1 VPATTNR
8 VPRDRF
14 LDSRLRETYT
24 RSAGEAPAGGTGGV
38 PQTLS
43 PPKIEDA
50 LQEHRRFASGE
61 VGAGGLKRP
70 FCQQDR
76 LWSFSHVY
84 ANIGPMMQDKT
95 VLLGVTGSIAAYK
108 AVDLASKLTQA
119 GAKVDVVM
127 TECATEFVTPL
138 SFSSITHRPTVT
150 YMFDTPDEF
159 EIEHIA
165 LAERANVAVIAPA
178 TANIIAKLAAGIADD
193 MLTCSVLATRAP
205 VVVAPAM
212 NVKMWENSVTQ
223 ENLAKLR
230 ARGFRIVEPGTGSL
244 ACGAQGKGRLADIE
258 DILTA
263 INQALRVTSDL
274 AGKRVVVSAGGTQ
287 EAIDPVRYVG
297 NRSSGKMGFAM
308 AEAARDRGAKVTLV
322 TGPTALED
330 PIGVEVVRV
339 QTALEMQDAVNK
351 AASKADV
358 LIMAAAP
365 ADFRPAKVAK
375 SKIKKEST
383 SQLSLE
389 LVPNPDIISAVKGEI
404 IKVGFAAESED
415 LVKNATAKLKR
426 KSLHLIVAN
435 NITEA
440 HSGFGTDTN
449 KVTLIDS
456 QGKIEALPLLPKSE
470 VAHKVLDKVVN
481 LLNAS
486 RKNADKPRRRK

>member
-1 VPATTNR
+1 
-8 VPRDRF
+8 
-14 LDSRLRETYT
+14 
-24 RSAGEAPAGGTGGV
+24 
-38 PQTLS
+38 
-43 PPKIEDA
+43 
-50 LQEHRRFASGE
+50 
-61 VGAGGLKRP
+61 
-70 FCQQDR
+70 
-76 LWSFSHVY
+76 
-84 ANIGPMMQDKT
+84 MMRDKT

-127 TECATEFVTPL
+127 TGCATEFVTPL
-138 SFSSITHRPTVT
+138 SFSSITHRPTIT
-150 YMFDTPDEF
+150 DMFEMPDEF

-165 LAERANVAVIAPA
+165 LAERANVVVIAPA

-205 VVVAPAM
+205 VILAPAM
-212 NVKMWENSVTQ
+212 NVNMWENSVTQ
-223 ENLAKLR
+223 ENTAKLR
-230 ARGFRIVEPGTGSL
+230 ARGFKVVEPGTGSL
-244 ACGAQGKGRLADIE
+244 ACGAQGKGRLADLD

-263 INQALRVTSDL
+263 ISQALRAKADL
-274 AGKRVVVSAGGTQ
+274 AGKRVIVSAGGTQ
-287 EAIDPVRYVG
+287 EPIDPVRYVG

-308 AEAARDRGAKVTLV
+308 AEAARDRGARVTLI
-322 TGPTALED
+322 TGPTALDD
-330 PIGVEVVRV
+330 PIGIDVVPI
-339 QTALEMQDAVNK
+339 QTALQMRDAVKK
-351 AASKADV
+351 ASSKADV

-365 ADFRPAKVAK
+365 ADFRPATVAK
-375 SKIKKEST
+375 SKIKKESI
-383 SQLSLE
+383 SEMGLK
-389 LVPNPDIISAVKGEI
+389 LVPNPDIISEVKGAI

-470 VAHKVLDKVVN
+470 VAHKVLDKVVS

-486 RKNADKPRRRK
+486 RKQPGKPRRRK

>member
-1 VPATTNR
+1 
-8 VPRDRF
+8 
-14 LDSRLRETYT
+14 
-24 RSAGEAPAGGTGGV
+24 
-38 PQTLS
+38 
-43 PPKIEDA
+43 
-50 LQEHRRFASGE
+50 
-61 VGAGGLKRP
+61 
-70 FCQQDR
+70 
-76 LWSFSHVY
+76 
-84 ANIGPMMQDKT
+84 MMRDKT

-119 GAKVDVVM
+119 GVKVDVVM
-127 TECATEFVTPL
+127 TECALEFVSPL

-150 YMFDTPDEF
+150 DMFDTPDEF

-165 LAERANVAVIAPA
+165 LAERADVVVIAPA

-193 MLTCSVLATRAP
+193 MLTCSVLATKAP
-205 VVVAPAM
+205 VILAPAM
-212 NVKMWENSVTQ
+212 NVNMWENGITQ
-223 ENLAKLR
+223 DNVAKLHT
-230 ARGFRIVEPGTGSL
+230 RGFKIVEPGTGSL
-244 ACGAQGKGRLADIE
+244 ACGAQGKGRLADLE

-263 INQALRVTSDL
+263 ISQALRVKADL

-287 EAIDPVRYVG
+287 EPIDPVRYVG

-308 AEAARDRGAKVTLV
+308 AEAARDRGAEVTLI
-322 TGPTALED
+322 TGPTALDD
-330 PIGVEVVRV
+330 PIGIDVVRV
-339 QTALEMQDAVNK
+339 QTALQMRDAVKK

-365 ADFRPAKVAK
+365 ADFRPARIAK
-375 SKIKKEST
+375 SKIKKESL
-383 SQLSLE
+383 SELSLQ
-389 LVPNPDIISAVKGEI
+389 LVANPDIISEVEGKTL
-404 IKVGFAAESED
+404 KVGFAAESED
-415 LVKNATAKLKR
+415 LVRNATAKLKR

-470 VAHKVLDKVVN
+470 VAHKVLDKVVD

-486 RKNADKPRRRK
+486 RKNPGKPRRRK

>member
-1 VPATTNR
+1 
-8 VPRDRF
+8 
-14 LDSRLRETYT
+14 
-24 RSAGEAPAGGTGGV
+24 
-38 PQTLS
+38 
-43 PPKIEDA
+43 
-50 LQEHRRFASGE
+50 
-61 VGAGGLKRP
+61 
-70 FCQQDR
+70 
-76 LWSFSHVY
+76 
-84 ANIGPMMQDKT
+84 MMQDKT

-127 TECATEFVTPL
+127 TECAMEFVSPL

-150 YMFDTPDEF
+150 DMFDAPSDF

-165 LAERANVAVIAPA
+165 LAERADVVVIAPA

-193 MLTCSVLATRAP
+193 MLTCCVLATRAP
-205 VVVAPAM
+205 IIVAPAM
-212 NVKMWENSVTQ
+212 NVNMWENVITQ
-223 ENLAKLR
+223 ENMAKLR
-230 ARGFRIVEPGTGSL
+230 ARGFKVVEPGTGSL
-244 ACGAQGKGRLADIE
+244 ACGTQGKGRLADLE
-258 DILTA
+258 DILTVV
-263 INQALRVTSDL
+263 NRALRVRADL
-274 AGKRVVVSAGGTQ
+274 AGKHVVVSAGGTQ
-287 EAIDPVRYVG
+287 EPIDPVRYVG
-297 NRSSGKMGFAM
+297 NRSSGKMGLAI
-308 AEAARDRGAKVTLV
+308 AEAARDRGAEVTLI

-330 PIGVEVVRV
+330 PIGVNMVRV
-339 QTALEMQDAVNK
+339 QTTLQMQEAVNK
-351 AASKADV
+351 AASKADI

-365 ADFRPAKVAK
+365 ADFRPAKVSK

-383 SQLSLE
+383 PQLSLQ
-389 LVPNPDIISAVKGEI
+389 LVPNPDIISEVKGDI
-404 IKVGFAAESED
+404 VKVGFAAESED

-481 LLNAS
+481 LLNAG
-486 RKNADKPRRRK
+486 RMNPGKPRRRK

>member
-1 VPATTNR
+1 MM
-8 VPRDRF
+8 RDR
-14 LDSRLRETYT
+14 
-24 RSAGEAPAGGTGGV
+24 
-38 PQTLS
+38 
-43 PPKIEDA
+43 
-50 LQEHRRFASGE
+50 
-61 VGAGGLKRP
+61 
-70 FCQQDR
+70 
-76 LWSFSHVY
+76 
-84 ANIGPMMQDKT
+84 T

-150 YMFDTPDEF
+150 YMFDMPDEF

-165 LAERANVAVIAPA
+165 LAERANVVVIAPA
-178 TANIIAKLAAGIADD
+178 TANIIAKMTAGIADD
-193 MLTCSVLATRAP
+193 MLTCCVLATRAP
-205 VVVAPAM
+205 IIVAPAM
-212 NVKMWENSVTQ
+212 NVNMWENSITQ
-223 ENLAKLR
+223 ENVAQLR
-230 ARGFRIVEPGTGSL
+230 ARGFKIVEPGSGSL
-244 ACGAQGKGRLADIE
+244 ACGAQGKGRLADLE

-263 INQALRVTSDL
+263 INQALRVKTDL
-274 AGKRVVVSAGGTQ
+274 SGKRMVVSAGGTQ
-287 EAIDPVRYVG
+287 EPIDPVRYVG

-308 AEAARDRGAKVTLV
+308 AEAARDRGAEVTLI
-322 TGPTALED
+322 TGPTALEG
-330 PIGVEVVRV
+330 PPGIEVIQV
-339 QTALEMQDAVNK
+339 QTALQMRDAVKK
-351 AASKADV
+351 ATAQADV

-365 ADFRPAKVAK
+365 ADFRPATVAK
-375 SKIKKEST
+375 NKIKKEST
-383 SQLSLE
+383 PQLSLQ
-389 LVPNPDIISAVKGEI
+389 LVPNPDILSEVQGDIV
-404 IKVGFAAESED
+404 KVGFAAETED

-470 VAHKVLDKVVN
+470 VADKVLDKVVN

-486 RKNADKPRRRK
+486 RTNADKPRRRK

>member
-1 VPATTNR
+1 MM
-8 VPRDRF
+8 RDR
-14 LDSRLRETYT
+14 
-24 RSAGEAPAGGTGGV
+24 
-38 PQTLS
+38 
-43 PPKIEDA
+43 
-50 LQEHRRFASGE
+50 
-61 VGAGGLKRP
+61 
-70 FCQQDR
+70 
-76 LWSFSHVY
+76 
-84 ANIGPMMQDKT
+84 T

-150 YMFDTPDEF
+150 CMFDAPDEF

-165 LAERANVAVIAPA
+165 LAERANVVVIAPA
-178 TANIIAKLAAGIADD
+178 TANIIAKMAAGIADD
-193 MLTCSVLATRAP
+193 MLTCCVLATRAP
-205 VVVAPAM
+205 IILAPAM
-212 NVKMWENSVTQ
+212 NVNMWENGITQ
-223 ENLAKLR
+223 ENTAKLR
-230 ARGFRIVEPGTGSL
+230 ARGFKIVEPGSGSL

-263 INQALRVTSDL
+263 INQALRVKTDL

-287 EAIDPVRYVG
+287 EPIDPVRYVG

-308 AEAARDRGAKVTLV
+308 AEAARDRGAEVTLI
-322 TGPTALED
+322 TGPTALEA
-330 PIGVEVVRV
+330 PVGVEVVQV
-339 QTALEMQDAVNK
+339 QTALQMRDVVKK
-351 AASKADV
+351 ATSKADV

-365 ADFRPAKVAK
+365 ADFRPAAVAK
-375 SKIKKEST
+375 NKIKKESLAELNL
-383 SQLSLE
+383 QLVS
-389 LVPNPDIISAVKGEI
+389 NPDIIGEVKGDI
-404 IKVGFAAESED
+404 VKVGFAAESED

-449 KVTLIDS
+449 KVTLIDG

-486 RKNADKPRRRK
+486 RNSADKPRRRK